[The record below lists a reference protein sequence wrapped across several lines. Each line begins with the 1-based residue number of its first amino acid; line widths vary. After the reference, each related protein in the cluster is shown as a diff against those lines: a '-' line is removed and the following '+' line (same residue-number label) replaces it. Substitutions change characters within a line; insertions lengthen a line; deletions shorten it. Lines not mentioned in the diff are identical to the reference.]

1 MSQPRVVMHHA
12 ACSFFEE
19 PGRTTKEAS
28 VRYLFTQGL
37 SSAFFDFQ
45 IELTRFFAGI
55 IQFLSFLRQH
65 LSLSLQSAL
74 FFRYFPSF
82 LGDLLLLLQNLDPS
96 LGWLYQGTPR
106 VLGEQSLE
114 GKDRLRIVFF
124 GIGRMRQKEPGVVK
138 RDGRGDLTCCERRLI
153 FLQCDIEVRWSGH
166 HNRRMTDLLRSGA
179 WHDLGNFRARDQC
192 EACHRRRRAIKPSAS
207 GRFFITDIEKDFHRL
222 IAPFRVAGPFESAA
236 RRLNEVKVLLATV
249 VSRLDQSFARIRK
262 SGSVVSFSSFG
273 GTAMLLLILKENHV
287 PKSITVSIMV
297 MAICRAVR
305 AARSIPWSLSCKFVC
320 KSIFKR
326 SSSFMALSK
335 TLSRSCW

>member
-1 MSQPRVVMHHA
+1 
-12 ACSFFEE
+12 
-19 PGRTTKEAS
+19 
-28 VRYLFTQGL
+28 
-37 SSAFFDFQ
+37 
-45 IELTRFFAGI
+45 
-55 IQFLSFLRQH
+55 
-65 LSLSLQSAL
+65 
-74 FFRYFPSF
+74 
-82 LGDLLLLLQNLDPS
+82 
-96 LGWLYQGTPR
+96 
-106 VLGEQSLE
+106 
-114 GKDRLRIVFF
+114 
-124 GIGRMRQKEPGVVK
+124 MRQKESGVIK
-138 RDGRGDLTCCERRLI
+138 RNVRGNFTYCERRLI

-166 HNRRMTDLLRSGA
+166 HNRRTTDLPGTGGSHVLY
-179 WHDLGNFRARDQC
+179 DFRARDQC
-192 EACHRRRRAIKPSAS
+192 QAGDCRYRAVKPSAHVRLS
-207 GRFFITDIEKDFHRL
+207 ITDIKKDFHRL

-249 VSRLDQSFARIRK
+249 VSL
-262 SGSVVSFSSFG
+262 SSFG